1 MRSCLYVS
9 LLLIA
14 GCGNTPP
21 SGTTPAPATYSSPW
35 KSTGKVKVLT
45 SIVPMYCFTKLI
57 AGDDAEVLC
66 LMTAHGPHDFSPTF
80 DDVKIL
86 AEADLFIVVGLGLEE
101 FLNEMVRNADN
112 RKLKV
117 IRTGQAVP
125 SDRRL
130 EAEGKPHYHGDKLVT
145 HKGFDPHVWLGME
158 EALQIVESIESA
170 LVDRDAKNAA
180 SYKKRANEVK
190 ARLTKMHTDGKA
202 QLKSAQGGLVTFHD
216 SFRYFSRSFGIPI
229 AGTIRDVKG
238 DQPLS
243 PAALREQAAEFGKK
257 GVRVIGVEPQFPRGV
272 AENLAK
278 EIDARRVKIIDLD
291 PIETGPSLSGLPYEV
306 NPEHYFQ
313 KMEQNLRN
321 LQKAYE

>member
-1 MRSCLYVS
+1 MLRWTGFLLTM
-9 LLLIA
+9 LLLA
-14 GCGNTPP
+14 GCSNSTA
-21 SGTTPAPATYSSPW
+21 SSTTPTASPW
-35 KSTGKVKVLT
+35 KSTGKVRVLT

-66 LMTAHGPHDFSPTF
+66 LMTSHGPHDFEPTS
-80 DDVKIL
+80 DDARIL
-86 AEADLFIVVGLGLEE
+86 AQADLFVVVALGLEE
-101 FLNEMVRNADN
+101 FLNGMVKSSDN

-117 IRTGQAVP
+117 IRTGQAIP
-125 SDRRL
+125 AEKRL
-130 EAEGKPHYHGDKLVT
+130 EADGKPHYHGDKLVQ
-145 HKGFDPHVWLGME
+145 HAGIDPHVWLGME
-158 EALQIVESIESA
+158 EAGYIVDAIEAA

-180 SYKKRANEVK
+180 NYKKRAAEVK
-190 ARLTKMHTDGKA
+190 DRLAKLHAQGKD

-229 AGTIRDVKG
+229 VGTIRDVKG

-243 PAALREQAAEFGKK
+243 PAALREQATEFGKK

-291 PIETGPSLSGLPYEV
+291 PIETGPSLPNSPYEV
-306 NPEHYFQ
+306 DPNLYFE
-313 KMEQNLRN
+313 KMTLNLRN